1 MKLLVR
7 WAALAISF
15 WVATA
20 VIPGID
26 VKGGLTTYLWVA
38 LLFGLLNATLGSL
51 LKLLTLPAVIL
62 TLGLFLVVVNA
73 AMLMLVARWSDKL
86 DINSFWSA
94 IFAAII
100 ISVITRFVSSVGKK
114 ALPL

>member
-7 WAALAISF
+7 WAALALSF

-20 VIPGID
+20 LIPGID
-26 VKGGLTTYLWVA
+26 VKGGFTTYLWVA

-73 AMLMLVARWSDKL
+73 SMLMLVARWSDKL
-86 DINSFWSA
+86 DVNNFWSA

-100 ISVITRFVSSVGKK
+100 ISVITRAVSSVGKK

>member
-7 WAALAISF
+7 WAALALSF

-26 VKGGLTTYLWVA
+26 VKGGFTTYLWVA

-73 AMLMLVARWSDKL
+73 SILMLVARWSNKL
-86 DINSFWSA
+86 DVNNFWSA

-100 ISVITRFVSSVGKK
+100 ISVITRLVSNMGKK

>member
-1 MKLLVR
+1 MKILVR
-7 WAALAISF
+7 WAALALSF

-20 VIPGID
+20 LIPGID
-26 VKGGLTTYLWVA
+26 VEGGFTTYLWVA

-73 AMLMLVARWSDKL
+73 AMLMLVSRWSEKL
-86 DINSFWSA
+86 EVENFWAA

-100 ISVITRFVSSVGKK
+100 ISVITRLVSSVGTKVIK
-114 ALPL
+114 P